1 MDNGMEEFNSFLESF
16 GFNLG
21 KFGFRKDYDYNKRV
35 VKQEDIIFEGEK
47 YFVSTVDLGLNH
59 NFNLSGPPLYY
70 ETMIFPENETFDVY
84 YCNRYSER
92 EEALKSHEALVYNI
106 LNGNYK
112 IVDGHF
118 EEIE

>member
-1 MDNGMEEFNSFLESF
+1 MDNGMEELNSLLERF
-16 GFNLG
+16 GL
-21 KFGFRKDYDYNKRV
+21 KGFRKDYDFNKRV
-35 VKQEDIIFEGEK
+35 VKQEDIIFDGKK

-59 NFNLSGPPLYY
+59 NFCFSGPPLYY
-70 ETMIFPENETFDVY
+70 ETMIFPENEMYEVY

-106 LNGNYK
+106 LHGKYE
-112 IVDGHF
+112 IIDGHF